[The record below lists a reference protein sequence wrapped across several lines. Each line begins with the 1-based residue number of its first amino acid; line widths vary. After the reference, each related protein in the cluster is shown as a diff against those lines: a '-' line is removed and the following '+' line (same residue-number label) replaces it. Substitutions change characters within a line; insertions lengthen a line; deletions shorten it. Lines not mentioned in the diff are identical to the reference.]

1 MSSRGEERFVP
12 VKTLECTITIAFLAT
27 LEEKEVKEAALEEV
41 GDNAY
46 RWQSL
51 VDSPT
56 KQFCSRLPLKEE
68 YQRRLAQLR
77 FEGTRSCDSFS
88 RKVKGIYVLYGEVYP
103 SDRSEL
109 KLMTRL
115 IVGKLPM
122 NLRKHTVDRIR
133 SCHQAMSGGVW
144 HFEDDVHQDWESLLP
159 LFSTSGPSVSGAIRS
174 ACRSFEDSEVLG
186 KDPTVH
192 SHPTSSPVKVA
203 RIQEIENIEKSCVS
217 VFYGAGADS
226 KNREKVKALTKADV
240 VYCGKNRRGKP
251 YCIFGFRKE
260 TSMPDGDFPNGQFFV
275 RPYRCRQSSGGEG
288 FRLSR
293 GLTDKNSQVEKS
305 PDVVAH
311 AVTGGGI
318 IPPEITVMSPED
330 PRGRCLVTW
339 DDGTEPEWLTLGE
352 EQWEFS
358 DETSPPKLSRLPRRK
373 KCRTGVVRGGV

>member
-1 MSSRGEERFVP
+1 
-12 VKTLECTITIAFLAT
+12 
-27 LEEKEVKEAALEEV
+27 
-41 GDNAY
+41 
-46 RWQSL
+46 
-51 VDSPT
+51 
-56 KQFCSRLPLKEE
+56 
-68 YQRRLAQLR
+68 
-77 FEGTRSCDSFS
+77 
-88 RKVKGIYVLYGEVYP
+88 
-103 SDRSEL
+103 
-109 KLMTRL
+109 
-115 IVGKLPM
+115 
-122 NLRKHTVDRIR
+122 
-133 SCHQAMSGGVW
+133 MSGGVW
-144 HFEDDVHQDWESLLP
+144 HFEDDVHQDWESLLR

-260 TSMPDGDFPNGQFFV
+260 TSMPDGDFLNGQFFV

-305 PDVVAH
+305 RDVVAH

-318 IPPEITVMSPED
+318 IPPEIVLKAQFSPDSSPGEWYQVDAVVDTGAGLSYWLGNEVPCD
-330 PRGRCLVTW
+330 PSEKVDVSIVELA
-339 DDGTEPEWLTLGE
+339 DGT
-352 EQWEFS
+352 
-358 DETSPPKLSRLPRRK
+358 
-373 KCRTGVVRGGV
+373 VVNVGKEI